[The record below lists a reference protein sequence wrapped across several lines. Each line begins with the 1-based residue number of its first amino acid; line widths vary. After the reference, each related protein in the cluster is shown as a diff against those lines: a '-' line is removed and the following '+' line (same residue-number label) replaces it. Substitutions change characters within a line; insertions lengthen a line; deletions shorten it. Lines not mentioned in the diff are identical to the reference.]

1 MTGARPDRVAVTVRD
16 VWRARARIRGL
27 ARRTPL
33 LSDPVLGPGD
43 GAAGPGAVQG
53 VWIKDETAQ
62 PTGSFKVRG
71 AANALSALDA
81 ARRAA
86 GVVAVSTGNHGRAVA
101 YVARRLGARADV
113 FVSDRV
119 PNGKL
124 EALRAEGATVHV
136 GGDSQ
141 DAAEERAR
149 SFARDRGATLIPPF
163 DHPDVIAGQGTLGL
177 ELIEQLPNLATLV
190 VPVSGG
196 GLIAGTALAVRSA
209 APDVRIVGASMEEG
223 AVMHASLH
231 AGRPLAMP
239 EAETLADSLQG
250 GLGADNAYT
259 FAMVRELV
267 DEIVLVS
274 ETALAAA
281 MRHAFRVHRRV
292 LEGGG
297 AAAVAALASGA
308 AQARG
313 VTVAVASGANVDAA
327 TFARVLREGGDDGP
341 DRPG

>member
-1 MTGARPDRVAVTVRD
+1 MTPSRPEGVAVTVRE
-16 VWRARARIRGL
+16 VWRARARIGGL
-27 ARRTPL
+27 VRRTPL
-33 LSDPVLGPGD
+33 LSDPVLGPGVD
-43 GAAGPGAVQG
+43 PAGPGASPG

-71 AANALSALDA
+71 AANALLALEPE
-81 ARRAA
+81 RRAA

-119 PNGKL
+119 PRGKL
-124 EALRAEGATVHV
+124 DALRAEGATVHV

-141 DAAEERAR
+141 DVAEERAR
-149 SFARDRGATLIPPF
+149 AFARERGATLIPPF
-163 DHPDVIAGQGTLGL
+163 DHPDVVAGQGTLGL
-177 ELIEQLPNLATLV
+177 ELIEELPDLATLV

-209 APDVRIVGASMEEG
+209 APDVRIVGASMAEG
-223 AVMHASLH
+223 AVMYASLR

-239 EAETLADSLQG
+239 ETDTLADSLQG
-250 GLGADNAYT
+250 GLGVDNAYT

-267 DEIVLVS
+267 DEVVLVS
-274 ETALAAA
+274 EAALAAA
-281 MRHAFRVHRRV
+281 MRHGFRVHRRV

-308 AQARG
+308 VAARG
-313 VTVAVASGANVDAA
+313 PTVAVASGANVDGA
-327 TFARVLREGGDDGP
+327 TFARVLAEGGDDEA
-341 DRPG
+341 DRRT

>member
-1 MTGARPDRVAVTVRD
+1 MTPSRPDRVAVTVRD
-16 VWRARARIRGL
+16 VWRARSRIRGL

-33 LSDPVLGPGD
+33 LGDSVLGPD
-43 GAAGPGAVQG
+43 AGPAGADARFG

-71 AANALSALDA
+71 AANALAALDPE
-81 ARRAA
+81 RRAA

-101 YVARRLGARADV
+101 HVARRLGTRADV

-119 PNGKL
+119 PPGKL
-124 EALRAEGATVHV
+124 DALRSEGATVHV

-149 SFARDRGATLIPPF
+149 AFAAEHDATSIPPF

-177 ELIEQLPNLATLV
+177 ELLEELPGLATLV

-209 APDVRIVGASMEEG
+209 APDVRIVGASMEAG
-223 AVMHASLH
+223 AVMHASLR

-239 EAETLADSLQG
+239 EADTLADSLQG

-267 DEIVLVS
+267 DEIVLVPES
-274 ETALAAA
+274 ALAAA

-308 AQARG
+308 ARAHG
-313 VTVAVASGANVDAA
+313 PTVAVASGANVDAA
-327 TFARVLREGGDDGP
+327 TFARVLKEGGDD
-341 DRPG
+341 DHEPGT

>member
-1 MTGARPDRVAVTVRD
+1 VTPSRPDRVAVTVRD
-16 VWRARARIRGL
+16 VWRARARIGGL

-33 LSDPVLGPGD
+33 LRDAVLGPELAP
-43 GAAGPGAVQG
+43 AAPGAPSG

-71 AANALSALDA
+71 AANALLALGA
-81 ARRAA
+81 ERRAC

-101 YVARRLGARADV
+101 HVARRLDVRADV

-119 PNGKL
+119 PRGKL
-124 EALRAEGATVHV
+124 DALRAEGATVHV
-136 GGDSQ
+136 GGASQ
-141 DAAEERAR
+141 DAAEERAHA
-149 SFARDRGATLIPPF
+149 FASERGATLIPPF

-177 ELIEQLPNLATLV
+177 ELIEEMPDLATLV

-223 AVMHASLH
+223 AVMHASLR
-231 AGRPLAMP
+231 AGRPLTMP
-239 EAETLADSLQG
+239 EADTLADSLQG

-259 FAMVRELV
+259 FAMVGELV
-267 DEIVLVS
+267 DEIVLVPES
-274 ETALAAA
+274 VLAAA

-308 AQARG
+308 VEAHG
-313 VTVAVASGANVDAA
+313 PTVAVASGANVDAA
-327 TFARVLREGGDDGP
+327 TFARVLSEGGDDEPERG
-341 DRPG
+341 R

>member
-1 MTGARPDRVAVTVRD
+1 MTPARPERVAVTVRD
-16 VWRARARIRGL
+16 VWRARARIGGL
-27 ARRTPL
+27 VRRTPL
-33 LSDPVLGPGD
+33 LNDPVLGTDVGPT
-43 GAAGPGAVQG
+43 GAAAPPG

-71 AANALSALDA
+71 AANALEALDPE
-81 ARRAA
+81 RRAA

-101 YVARRLGARADV
+101 HVARRLDVRADV

-119 PNGKL
+119 PAGKL
-124 EALRAEGATVHV
+124 ESLRAEGATVHV
-136 GGDSQ
+136 GGASQ
-141 DAAEERAR
+141 DAAEVRAR
-149 SFARDRGATLIPPF
+149 AFAAERGATLIPPF

-177 ELIEQLPNLATLV
+177 ELIEQLPDLATLV

-196 GLIAGTALAVRSA
+196 GLIAGAALAVRSA
-209 APDVRIVGASMEEG
+209 ASDVRIVGASMEEG
-223 AVMHASLH
+223 AVMHASLR

-239 EAETLADSLQG
+239 EADTLADSLQG

-259 FAMVRELV
+259 FAMVGELV

-274 ETALAAA
+274 EAALAAA

-297 AAAVAALASGA
+297 AAALAALASGA
-308 AQARG
+308 VAVRG
-313 VTVAVASGANVDAA
+313 PTVAVASGANVDAA
-327 TFARVLREGGDDGP
+327 VFARVLREGGDHEA
-341 DRPG
+341 DRRT